1 MQGDEYAVLV
11 VSTETALLADFWRVA
26 EDDSLALNAHEV
38 LGVKMLYLIH
48 VCAQARIALCL
59 AFGDEE
65 IAVLVLCDNGRGNS
79 VLDVLLD
86 ETTHALLLVA
96 WREYA
101 IKTLEQVKIQF
112 FHNSI
117 VFKSKLV
124 VLGRQE
130 EEGPPALVLGYN
142 NKSMLFSVLGFCFVG
157 TLLGAIV
164 FTGDIRIALA
174 VIIVRIPLAAFGA
187 FGVFSAVKP

>member
-1 MQGDEYAVLV
+1 M
-11 VSTETALLADFWRVA
+11 F
-26 EDDSLALNAHEV
+26 
-38 LGVKMLYLIH
+38 
-48 VCAQARIALCL
+48 
-59 AFGDEE
+59 
-65 IAVLVLCDNGRGNS
+65 
-79 VLDVLLD
+79 LD
-86 ETTHALLLVA
+86 ETTHALLFVT

-142 NKSMLFSVLGFCFVG
+142 NKSMLFSVLSFGFVVA
-157 TLLGAIV
+157 LLGAIV
-164 FTGDIRIALA
+164 FTGDA
-174 VIIVRIPLAAFGA
+174 
-187 FGVFSAVKP
+187 